1 MHLSVGVGNARA
13 DRCGPLAWWLELSE
27 LDATN
32 AASSSRVATVT
43 AAVAVVAVVV
53 VVVVVVLDP
62 VLDPSSALKH
72 VTVRGPEVGKR
83 RVATAD

>member
-43 AAVAVVAVVV
+43 AADLAHYIYSVCAV
-53 VVVVVVLDP
+53 
-62 VLDPSSALKH
+62 SSP
-72 VTVRGPEVGKR
+72 TTMGK
-83 RVATAD
+83 